1 MYIRRGEL
9 LKSRGHRWWWRLV
22 ADAGNGDN
30 DDILDGTLTILVVT
44 LGASDSSG
52 REHPEQHGM

>member
-1 MYIRRGEL
+1 MVVAVL
-9 LKSRGHRWWWRLV
+9 L
-22 ADAGNGDN
+22 ADVGNGDN
-30 DDILDGTLTILVVT
+30 DDIEDGTLTILVVT